1 MDLNKIY
8 INTLKGKRTLEQYVA
23 NLNLMNPYPRAV
35 FNIDLE
41 THQDKETLIKYK
53 EEISKRVK
61 DCNL

>member
-53 EEISKRVK
+53 EEISKRLK
-61 DCNL
+61 ECNL

>member
-8 INTLKGKRTLEQYVA
+8 INTFKGKRTLEQYIA

-53 EEISKRVK
+53 DEISKRVK